1 MNLFTRVII
10 SWNMPT
16 FKYTPHAM
24 VLVALIDFVMP
35 IVEIA
40 SEWSLSAVLSE
51 NKVFDN
57 SN

>member
-1 MNLFTRVII
+1 MEYADIQ
-10 SWNMPT
+10 
-16 FKYTPHAM
+16 KYTPHAM